1 MIFISLMGGVWI
13 AACTWWNHLYE
24 CHVRSLAWDLD
35 KISRAL
41 MNTRHAHG
49 LVVQHNDNN
58 KDYEGVLWLVEHY
71 HTPRVFGSYSLTNS
85 VTLASLR
92 RSRCIL
98 EGLRGT
104 PRINLLGQWLLRLR
118 KFNHVRDFW
127 LQQQQSLHLPLFPF
141 AQQPIQAWSTD
152 NQRPSY
158 HVHNFNVYLD
168 VSNKVLTL
176 GYLVLEKL

>member
-1 MIFISLMGGVWI
+1 MILSYICLTNNICLHTLFNVGKRSVYVRIFFWSSDIVVPPLYFYKSFSLFISGMFIFV
-13 AACTWWNHLYE
+13 
-24 CHVRSLAWDLD
+24 S
-35 KISRAL
+35 
-41 MNTRHAHG
+41 
-49 LVVQHNDNN
+49 
-58 KDYEGVLWLVEHY
+58 
-71 HTPRVFGSYSLTNS
+71 S

-92 RSRCIL
+92 RSCCIL

-104 PRINLLGQWLLRLR
+104 PRINLLGQWLLRFR
-118 KFNHVRDFW
+118 KFNHIRDFW